1 MSKKYTNYS
10 EISTKE
16 KKEEEV
22 KVENSPEEKI
32 EEIVEEVVEKEPE
45 PEIRMPENATL
56 LANVYVRETPYGDK
70 VDVNSLDRFL
80 SAKTIRDT
88 KGSAIVPKGSR
99 VTVYDVFAHE
109 DGSKWFNTEFGYL
122 MAMTKDGKELIK

>member
-10 EISTKE
+10 NFSAEE
-16 KKEEEV
+16 KKEEI
-22 KVENSPEEKI
+22 KVENSPEEKT
-32 EEIVEEVVEKEPE
+32 EKTVEDVEI
-45 PEIRMPENATL
+45 PEIHMPELATL
-56 LANVYVRETPYGDK
+56 LTNVYVRETPYGDK

-88 KGSAIVPKGSR
+88 EGFAIIPKGSR
-99 VTVYDVFAHE
+99 VTVYNIFAHE

-122 MAMTKDGKELIK
+122 MAVTKKGKELIK